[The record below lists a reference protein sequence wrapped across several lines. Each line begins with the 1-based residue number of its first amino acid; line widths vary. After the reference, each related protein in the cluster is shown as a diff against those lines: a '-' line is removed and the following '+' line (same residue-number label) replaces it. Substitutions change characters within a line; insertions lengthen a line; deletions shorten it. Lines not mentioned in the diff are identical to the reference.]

1 MIRKVNG
8 EAPFQVLASNF
19 SIGPSNEGYTLQI
32 SADGNNYSD
41 LFTVGPDTTRM
52 VTGVANG
59 SFYRLSGNE
68 SEVSVNWQT
77 QCSDGQGG
85 GGGGTGPQGP
95 QGPQGPAGGGG
106 DSGQVQ
112 TQIEQ
117 AISSFS
123 EELQDGDP
131 IVGLAKQLYS
141 PDGVTSNGFFVYRTT
156 AGEEDVTSGI
166 AELRKLGAE
175 GWVGI
180 WNGPEIEASYTPQ
193 GQPDEDTYVE
203 ITNESLLAFALGN
216 VVTATSCQYVQGE
229 WIPELPAGIE
239 VVGDPYEAGMVNI
252 SIVTPITWT
261 PIDGQ
266 PDEFVSVGLNSY
278 NKDADTEICTT
289 VEENDE
295 YLITIKAIKG
305 LDNGYIVYS
314 TTSAI
319 SSCLITNGEGDD
331 DRATEIVAGAL
342 YVVYPTNEYPY
353 ISIVTDDK
361 DSICVHPRWSGI
373 KDEEYEAY
381 SETRIDLSSLPRL
394 YTVSWDEGGY
404 DYIDFVNGNI
414 VRWVDIQSYDVDVL
428 LELESNDEVYDCD
441 GTYIYTIKD
450 EPVITPLDE
459 NIDYTYTANDFGVE
473 YFVKDGAIGGVDY
486 TCYAETY
493 YMNNLIDKLR
503 RMKTEFVHL
512 DNLDSNGEAGVTYEY
527 QGRLMM
533 WNPNTGNTAEWLRSI
548 DQVRQ
553 SGNEGTG
560 LIYAKIPDGQ
570 ILFEFRNNNAGDYR
584 KVVYS
589 GNTLYLTET
598 AGTVVCAVT
607 VGNTF
612 KFEAT
617 NYGNIRN
624 IEGIF
629 KDGYIGFRIGSY
641 GSLQTQN
648 VWNGSV
654 NGGHYELIDKY
665 NYPYLGTANDTSMGI
680 PRWNGKGQVVK
691 KDYDVVQRNIYVNFT
706 GNTSTYQLQ
715 ALAAG
720 GGSQLPARIWVP
732 TDAGTQGQILTSTG
746 GNAPVWNSWIKSV
759 KISSADYEVLDPK
772 DPNTLY
778 LIVDE

>member
-1 MIRKVNG
+1 MIKKITG
-8 EAPFQVLASNF
+8 QQPFQILSSNF
-19 SIGPSNEGYTLQI
+19 SISPSEQNYVLQI
-32 SADGNNYSD
+32 SANGSDYSD
-41 LFTVGPDTTRM
+41 LFTVSAGQTKM
-52 VTGVANG
+52 VTNVANG

-68 SEVSVNWQT
+68 SEVSINWER
-77 QCSDGQGG
+77 QCNNGG
-85 GGGGTGPQGP
+85 GGGGEGPQGP

-141 PDGVTSNGFFVYRTT
+141 PDGVTSDGFFVYRTT

-175 GWVGI
+175 GWEGI
-180 WNGPEIEASYTPQ
+180 WNDPEIDASYTPQ

-203 ITNESLLAFALGN
+203 ITNEYLLAYSLGN

-252 SIVTPITWT
+252 SIVTPLTWT

-295 YLITIKAIKG
+295 YLITIKAVER
-305 LDNGYIVYS
+305 LEDGYIVYS

-319 SSCLITNGEGDD
+319 SSCLITDGEGGDGT
-331 DRATEIVAGAL
+331 ATEIVAGAL
-342 YVVYPTNEYPY
+342 YVVYPTYEYPY

-394 YTVSWDEGGY
+394 YRVAMNEGQY

-414 VRWVDIQSYDVDVL
+414 VRWVDVQSYDVDVL
-428 LELESNDEVYDCD
+428 LELELDEEGYDCD
-441 GTYIYTIKD
+441 GTYIYTAKD

-459 NIDYTYTANDFGVE
+459 NIDYIYTANDFGVE
-473 YFVKDGAIGGVDY
+473 YFVKDGAIGGDNY

-503 RMKTEFVHL
+503 RMKTDFVHL
-512 DNLDSNGEAGVTYEY
+512 DNLNSNGEAGVTYEY
-527 QGRLMM
+527 QGRLMI
-533 WNPNTGNTAEWLRSI
+533 WNPNAGNTAEWLRSI
-548 DQVRQ
+548 GQINAD
-553 SGNEGTG
+553 EGTD
-560 LIYAKIPDGQ
+560 LIFAKIPDGQ
-570 ILFEFRNNNAGDYR
+570 KLFEYKYQYGGDWRN
-584 KVVYS
+584 VIYS
-589 GNTLYLTET
+589 GGTLYLTET

-607 VGNTF
+607 IGNTF
-612 KFEAT
+612 EFQT
-617 NYGNIRN
+617 TQYGNIYRVIGVFEKN
-624 IEGIF
+624 R
-629 KDGYIGFRIGSY
+629 IGFKRIGSV
-641 GSLQTQN
+641 SFQN
-648 VWNGSV
+648 VWNGVV
-654 NGGHYELIDKY
+654 NGGHYELLEKIH
-665 NYPYLGTANDTSMGI
+665 YPYLGTANDTFTGI
-680 PRWNGKGQVVK
+680 PRWNNNGQIVK
-691 KDYDVVQRNIYVNFT
+691 EELPLAEKDIYFNFT
-706 GNTSTYQLQ
+706 GSNYAYRLQ
-715 ALAAG
+715 ALVSG
-720 GGSQLPARIWVP
+720 YGSMLPARIWVP
-732 TDAGTQGQILTSTG
+732 TDAGTHGQILISTG
-746 GNAPVWNSWIKSV
+746 GDAPVWSNWIKAV
-759 KISSADYEVLDPK
+759 KISSDDYEALATK